1 MSGSVAKCACGSLF
15 GADCDWV
22 QCKAPWRSPYGVA
35 PLPPTPLVTNW
46 PPPFGCI
53 CPPGANKDCEAPLC
67 PRKPLPGV
75 ATALT
80 GDDALKAARWLVQPQ
95 ARKACAHGF
104 DEFCPES
111 DPGCGQGG
119 ACVVLGR
126 RAAGS
131 KD

>member
-1 MSGSVAKCACGSLF
+1 VVSN
-15 GADCDWV
+15 
-22 QCKAPWRSPYGVA
+22 Y
-35 PLPPTPLVTNW
+35 
-46 PPPFGCI
+46 PPPVGCI

-67 PRKPLPGV
+67 PRKPLRMTSAV

-80 GDDALKAARWLVQPQ
+80 GDDALKAARWLVPPQ

-104 DEFCPES
+104 DELCPE
-111 DPGCGQGG
+111 DEGYCGQGG
-119 ACVVLGR
+119 SCVVLGR